1 MAPHT
6 GRRCSAV
13 CIVVAL
19 TALWT
24 NSAFCPGHM
33 EVPSSD
39 RVPSPTRGFQLPRPR
54 LGLKRPGSLESWR
67 LVGQVSRAAEDK
79 GFAGMK
85 NILRVQAV
93 GSGRGSFILE
103 MGGIRIL
110 VNPNLQGSDLKPENV
125 HEEFDYVFLS
135 SEEPEFFHRPT
146 VDKMKL
152 TKVKFVTSQKAG
164 QELAKMMVRNLAV
177 LQNGPGGQC
186 YLQKKD
192 KAAAA
197 VGVLSAPGSGSFPW
211 EKQEQGFI
219 FVNLETGAAVAYE
232 AFGQFLSKG
241 ASSNKPDIPE
251 EAYQVDFLITPNLAE
266 AAGVA
271 AGLTQKG
278 AKLRGVLR
286 LPGEGPIQEEESP
299 MAALDKA
306 FGGIDDDPDQ
316 FRNFLKDQGP
326 PLSDTR
332 LLMAEPNGAAVDL
345 EL

>member
-1 MAPHT
+1 MTLEPSVSSRWAADMPRLYDFRCAAPVPSMAPHT

-39 RVPSPTRGFQLPRPR
+39 RVPGPTRGFQLPRPMLGPIG

-85 NILRVQAV
+85 SILRVQAV

-186 YLQKKD
+186 FFVCKHPLLK
-192 KAAAA
+192 
-197 VGVLSAPGSGSFPW
+197 GPW
-211 EKQEQGFI
+211 
-219 FVNLETGAAVAYE
+219 N
-232 AFGQFLSKG
+232 
-241 ASSNKPDIPE
+241 N
-251 EAYQVDFLITPNLAE
+251 
-266 AAGVA
+266 
-271 AGLTQKG
+271 
-278 AKLRGVLR
+278 
-286 LPGEGPIQEEESP
+286 
-299 MAALDKA
+299 
-306 FGGIDDDPDQ
+306 
-316 FRNFLKDQGP
+316 
-326 PLSDTR
+326 R
-332 LLMAEPNGAAVDL
+332 LLLYTTIYCSMLYGTIIDSAIISRST
-345 EL
+345 

>member
-1 MAPHT
+1 MLSRPSSGVRQHCTAPRRCLAAPGADSGDPWGLESLLAGALLPFFVCVCVCVHNPTPFFDCATSSVSSRRATDMPRLYDFRCAVPVPSMAPHT

-13 CIVVAL
+13 CIVVVAL

-24 NSAFCPGHM
+24 NSAFCPGHK
-33 EVPSSD
+33 EVPSSE
-39 RVPSPTRGFQLPRPR
+39 RVPSPTRGSQLPRPR
-54 LGLKRPGSLESWR
+54 LGFKRPGGSLESSR
-67 LVGQVSRAAEDK
+67 LLGRVSRAAEDK

-186 YLQKKD
+186 CSDLHSD
-192 KAAAA
+192 S
-197 VGVLSAPGSGSFPW
+197 SARSARFQPAGTTQYP
-211 EKQEQGFI
+211 
-219 FVNLETGAAVAYE
+219 NHNML
-232 AFGQFLSKG
+232 
-241 ASSNKPDIPE
+241 
-251 EAYQVDFLITPNLAE
+251 TP
-266 AAGVA
+266 
-271 AGLTQKG
+271 
-278 AKLRGVLR
+278 
-286 LPGEGPIQEEESP
+286 
-299 MAALDKA
+299 
-306 FGGIDDDPDQ
+306 
-316 FRNFLKDQGP
+316 
-326 PLSDTR
+326 
-332 LLMAEPNGAAVDL
+332 
-345 EL
+345 